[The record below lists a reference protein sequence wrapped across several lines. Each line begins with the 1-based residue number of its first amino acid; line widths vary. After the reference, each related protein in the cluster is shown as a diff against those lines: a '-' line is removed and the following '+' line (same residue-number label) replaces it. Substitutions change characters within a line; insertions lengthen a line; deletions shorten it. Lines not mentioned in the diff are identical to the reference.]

1 MVHDPDLL
9 EKLSNLEVT
18 HFNGE
23 VFRATRENL
32 DPLAASSNGGR
43 WMPRNEMNVLY
54 TSLTQ
59 DGAISELAYHWGML
73 NPRPSKPAKLS
84 RIKADL
90 PQSMRILR
98 TDLESLGIHDHE
110 YQQMNYE
117 KMQKIGHASAFLDF
131 HGLLVP
137 SARWHCENL
146 IIFTDN
152 IMHLE
157 ALELIDDKEVD
168 WVKWGEENNM
178 LD

>member
-23 VFRATRENL
+23 VFRATRKNL

-54 TSLTQ
+54 TSLVE
-59 DGAISELAYHWGML
+59 DGAMAELAYHWGML
-73 NPRPSKPAKLS
+73 VPRPSKPAILS

-90 PQSMRILR
+90 PQSIRILR
-98 TDLESLGIHDHE
+98 TDFETLGISEHE

-117 KMQKIGHASAFLDF
+117 KMQKIGHASAFLEV
-131 HGLLVP
+131 HGLMVP
-137 SARWHCENL
+137 SARWDCDNL

-157 ALELIDDKEVD
+157 PLELISEKEVD
-168 WVKWGEENNM
+168 WIRWGEENNVF
-178 LD
+178 D